1 MSRGITYHIIT
12 IVAIF
17 TALGIGILIGS
28 MLNGEKLITGYQTNI
43 IGEFE
48 KHINQLTSEN
58 NELKTRI
65 EELIKEMDFLETMN
79 NHEETEFGE
88 KDGSTSP
95 EMNNE

>member
-58 NELKTRI
+58 NELKSRI
-65 EELIKEMDFLETMN
+65 EQLIT
-79 NHEETEFGE
+79 
-88 KDGSTSP
+88 
-95 EMNNE
+95 EMNVRETINTEENIEN